1 VPTQA
6 QWQSL
11 PDEDSGH
18 SPTREFY
25 CVLAKADGGP
35 ISAPIVTK
43 VK

>member
-6 QWQSL
+6 QWQSV
-11 PDEDSGH
+11 PAESGEY
-18 SPTREFY
+18 PTREFY

-35 ISAPIVTK
+35 ISSPIVTK